1 MREIQLVAYVKGFED
16 VEWCMYIEKK
26 KTLAEK
32 KRHWGRKTRWSVKN
46 MKKKTE
52 N

>member
-26 KTLAEK
+26 KNLGREEKTL
-32 KRHWGRKTRWSVKN
+32 RT
-46 MKKKTE
+46 
-52 N
+52 